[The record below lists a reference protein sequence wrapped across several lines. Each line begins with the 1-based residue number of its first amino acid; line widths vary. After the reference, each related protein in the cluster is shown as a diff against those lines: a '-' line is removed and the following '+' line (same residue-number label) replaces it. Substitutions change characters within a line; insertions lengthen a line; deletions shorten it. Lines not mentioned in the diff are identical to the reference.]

1 MAPDLM
7 EGMTLVAAPT
17 VGELLK
23 LTCFVSVPFRLLRGG
38 LADLALYL
46 FGQSRRKCPG
56 R

>member
-7 EGMTLVAAPT
+7 EGMTLVAAPA

-23 LTCFVSVPFRLLRGG
+23 LIDHMLHIFRLLKGG
-38 LADLALYL
+38 LADLALDL
-46 FGQSRRKCPG
+46 FGQLRRKCPG